1 MKKVV
6 TESSKVRALT
16 SNLAKCKINSTIP
29 SDHRQQIPKAGSFEV
44 CGRQV
49 QSGQE
54 RLTCQNIFV
63 EFKVP
68 DLQCP
73 TCPPHHHST
82 QLIET
87 HRKVRSI
94 HIFIST
100 FKTFIQLSSHNL
112 LQMMETNLNFV
123 TLNLTHESLL
133 GNFRPSLPGLVVSCR
148 IGAGGECLYRL
159 IIHSNP

>member
-1 MKKVV
+1 M

-54 RLTCQNIFV
+54 KLTCQNIFV
-63 EFKVP
+63 EFRMQDV
-68 DLQCP
+68 QCP
-73 TCPPHHHST
+73 TCRPHHHSK

-87 HRKVRSI
+87 HRKVRSN

-100 FKTFIQLSSHNL
+100 FKTFNPLLSHNL

-123 TLNLTHESLL
+123 TLNLTHESLIGIL
-133 GNFRPSLPGLVVSCR
+133 RPSLPGLDVRCQ
-148 IGAGGECLYRL
+148 IAGGAECIYLL
-159 IIHSNP
+159 IIHFNP